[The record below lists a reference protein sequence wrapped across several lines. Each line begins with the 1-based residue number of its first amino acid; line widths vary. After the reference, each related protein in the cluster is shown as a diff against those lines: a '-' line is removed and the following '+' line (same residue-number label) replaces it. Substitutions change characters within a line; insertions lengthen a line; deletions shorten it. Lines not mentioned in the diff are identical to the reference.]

1 MFIVVSSEGGIGATL
16 CPLSV
21 QLLRSAHRHMSALR
35 SLAQSIEAVVA
46 IPYPLFGGPVG
57 LTGNDL

>member
-1 MFIVVSSEGGIGATL
+1 M

-21 QLLRSAHRHMSALR
+21 QLLRSAHRHMSAPR
-35 SLAQSIEAVVA
+35 SLAQSIEAVIA

>member
-1 MFIVVSSEGGIGATL
+1 M